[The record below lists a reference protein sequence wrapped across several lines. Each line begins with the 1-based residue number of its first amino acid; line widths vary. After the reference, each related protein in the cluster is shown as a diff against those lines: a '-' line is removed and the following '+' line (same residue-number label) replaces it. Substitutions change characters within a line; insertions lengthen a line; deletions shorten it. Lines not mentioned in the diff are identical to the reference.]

1 MTRALAEA
9 IFLSFLIVLVAVW
22 LGAQPVE
29 GAESQGK
36 SPASTTKIRLAVP
49 SPSLSYLPIHVALKK
64 GFFARRGFDIEV
76 IQMAAGLTAPALLNR
91 AIDYTTVPSGPA
103 TAGAKGAPLK
113 SSALL
118 RSSSSI
124 CSSAGQK

>member
-29 GAESQGK
+29 GAEAQLK
-36 SPASTTKIRLAVP
+36 SSVSATKIRLAVP
-49 SPSLSYLPIHVALKK
+49 SPSLSYLPIHVALQR

-76 IQMAAGLTAPALLNR
+76 IQMAAGLAAPALLN
-91 AIDYTTVPSGPA
+91 
-103 TAGAKGAPLK
+103 
-113 SSALL
+113 
-118 RSSSSI
+118 
-124 CSSAGQK
+124 